1 MQYKKPQPV
10 FILSFLFLVGAVAL
24 GYYLFLPKY
33 NKLKEQKSEI
43 VRLNNSIEL
52 KNNYESKINEIGQKL
67 EEVGWEG
74 KRGKIE
80 INFDSTPFFLPKTE
94 IFFRDVVSK
103 SGMGFTSI
111 AFSSATLVKG
121 GSQQQGQEETND
133 STKGTKKEFKPQET
147 TQTQSESAGGS
158 FSAIRGPVNKVPFT
172 LVVDGSYRSFKGLL
186 EIFEKQAFL
195 ISVKTITFTAP
206 GADGVVSFSV
216 AGEVYSY

>member
-33 NKLKEQKSEI
+33 KKFNEQKSEI
-43 VRLNNSIEL
+43 VRLNGSIEL

-67 EEVGWEG
+67 KDVDWEG

-94 IFFRDVVSK
+94 IFFRDMVSR
-103 SGMGFTSI
+103 SGMSFTSI
-111 AFSSATLVKG
+111 AFSSATLAKG
-121 GSQQQGQEETND
+121 TSQQGQGESNAKTKEELK
-133 STKGTKKEFKPQET
+133 SQET
-147 TQTQSESAGGS
+147 TQTQVGATGS
-158 FSAIRGPVNKVPFT
+158 TFSAIKGPVNKVPFA
-172 LVVDGSYRSFKGLL
+172 LVVSGSYQAFKRLL
-186 EIFEKQAFL
+186 ENFEKQAFL
-195 ISVKTITFTAP
+195 ISVKTITLNAP
-206 GADGVVSFSV
+206 EADGTVSFSV